1 MPKIYSLIRKL
12 SHIDLVIII
21 VLTVSLIPLV
31 IYTEGTVRIVIALP
45 FLLFFPGYTL
55 IAALF
60 IKKAAIGS
68 IERMA
73 LSFGLSIAVVP
84 LIGLIL
90 NYVWEISLYPV
101 LTSITGFIFIMC
113 TVIYLRRRQLPP
125 EQCFRPDITFK
136 MPEWRGMTWLDRS
149 LSVILTLSIIAAI
162 GTLVYVLAAPKVGE
176 RFTEFYILGPGG
188 MAQDYPN
195 ELTVG
200 EEVELIIGIIN
211 HESVNTS
218 YQVRIAIDGEQI
230 EETRPVTLTN
240 EQKWE
245 ESVTFT
251 LTKTGDE
258 QKVEFLLY
266 RNNES
271 ESYLSTHLWINVVE
285 NR

>member
-1 MPKIYSLIRKL
+1 MLKIGSLLKKL
-12 SHIDLVIII
+12 SHIDLVIIML
-21 VLTVSLIPLV
+21 LTVSLIPLV
-31 IYTEGTVRIVIALP
+31 IYTEGVVRIIIALL

-60 IKKAAIGS
+60 LKKDAIGG
-68 IERMA
+68 IERIA

-101 LTSITGFIFIMC
+101 LISITGFIFIMC
-113 TVIYLRRRQLPP
+113 TITYLRRRQLPL
-125 EQCFRPDITFK
+125 EQRFWLDITFK
-136 MPEWRGMTWLDRS
+136 IPEWKGGTRLDRS
-149 LSVILTLSIIAAI
+149 LSVILALSIIAAI
-162 GTLVYVLAAPKVGE
+162 GTLVHVVTTPKVGE
-176 RFTEFYILGPGG
+176 KFSEFYILGSGG

-218 YQVRIAIDGEQI
+218 YQVRIEIDGEQI
-230 EETRPVTLTN
+230 EETRLVTLTN

-271 ESYLSTHLWINVVE
+271 ESYLSTHLWINGVE

>member
-1 MPKIYSLIRKL
+1 LPKICSLLKIL
-12 SHIDLVIII
+12 SHIDLVIIML
-21 VLTVSLIPLV
+21 LTVSLIPLV
-31 IYTEGTVRIVIALP
+31 IYTEGAVRIIISLP

-60 IKKAAIGS
+60 LKKDSIGG

-101 LTSITGFIFIMC
+101 LISITGFIFIMC
-113 TVIYLRRRQLPP
+113 IITCLRRRQLPP
-125 EQCFRPDITFK
+125 EQRLWPAITFK
-136 MPEWRGMTWLDRS
+136 IPEWKGRTRLDRS
-149 LSVILTLSIIAAI
+149 LSVVLALSIIAAI
-162 GTLVYVLAAPKVGE
+162 GTLVYVVATPKVGE
-176 RFTEFYILGPGG
+176 KFTEFYILGSGG

-200 EEVELIIGIIN
+200 EDVELIIGIIN

-218 YQVRIAIDGEQI
+218 YQVRIEIDGEQV
-230 EETRPVTLTN
+230 EETKPVTLTN
-240 EQKWE
+240 EQIWE

-271 ESYLSTHLWINVVE
+271 ESYLSTHLWINGVE
-285 NR
+285 TR

>member
-1 MPKIYSLIRKL
+1 MSKIHSLPKKL

-21 VLTVSLIPLV
+21 SLTVSLIPLV
-31 IYTEGTVRIVIALP
+31 IYTEGAVRIIIALP

-60 IKKAAIGS
+60 LKKDSIGS

-101 LTSITGFIFIMC
+101 LISIAGFIFIMC
-113 TVIYLRRRQLPP
+113 TITYLRRRQLPL
-125 EQCFRPDITFK
+125 EQRFWPAITLKIPDWKGGT
-136 MPEWRGMTWLDRS
+136 RLDRS
-149 LSVILTLSIIAAI
+149 LSAILALSIIAAI
-162 GTLVYVLAAPKVGE
+162 GMLIYVIAMPKVGE
-176 RFTEFYILGPGG
+176 KFTEFYILGPGG

-218 YQVRIAIDGEQI
+218 YQVGIVINGEQI
-230 EETRPVTLTN
+230 EETRPITLTN

-245 ESVTFT
+245 ESITFT

-271 ESYLSTHLWINVVE
+271 ESYLSTHLWINGVE

>member
-176 RFTEFYILGPGG
+176 KFTEFYILGPGG

-271 ESYLSTHLWINVVE
+271 ESYLSTHFWINGVE

>member
-113 TVIYLRRRQLPP
+113 TVIYLRRRQLLP

-162 GTLVYVLAAPKVGE
+162 GTLVYVLATPKVGE

-218 YQVRIAIDGEQI
+218 YQIRIAIDGEQI